1 MVGRRSRVFLAALS
15 LAGLAL
21 AREEFEDLPV
31 IDISRQTRRHVIV
44 AAGTE
49 REYQGHPTTLLMP
62 DGKTLFCVWSRGHGG
77 PAGPMARSDDG
88 GLTWRRLDDQL
99 PPGFKRHRNCP
110 SIYRL
115 VDPRGKERIWVFS
128 AQPKMPRIVSED
140 GGETW
145 REMEPLGFD
154 CVMTFSSVVRL
165 KDGSYIGLY
174 HRRGPR
180 GLEVLQT
187 RTTDGGLTWSEP
199 RVVAQVDG
207 KAPCEPFA
215 FRSPDGTELCC
226 LMRENTHQ
234 GRSLMMFSRDE
245 GKTWTKPQDTPWGLT
260 GDRHMGVYAP
270 DGRLV
275 IAFRDK
281 APGSSTHNH
290 FVAWVGTYDDIRHC
304 RPGQY
309 RIKLLHSYAGGDC
322 GYPGMAVLPDGTIV
336 ATTYIKYRPGPKRH
350 SVVSTRFKLD
360 ELDPL
365 VPQARA
371 TLKERLARA
380 AARKRRITQA
390 TIDSVAIGDQA
401 DEERHNLQ
409 GEQTHSGPYGGRRW
423 RDARRGGW
431 FSYDLR
437 VVPDKPVSLVCTYWG
452 SDVRRVFDIV
462 VEGRKIA
469 TQRLNANALGRF
481 FDVEYEIPFDLTRG
495 KKKITV
501 KFQAPGRG
509 VAGGVFGC
517 RTIERPDKESSA
529 EALFETLDPFYK
541 QRVVADGLLIVA
553 SEKVNPAALRE
564 VAYLTRKLLA
574 RRPDV
579 LAKLVEQKQYVCVMA
594 YNEMQTDLPECRGM
608 SPWWDKRA
616 RGLGGRPV
624 SCGEENLLAY
634 RGDPYRGENIF
645 IHEFAHAIHGA
656 LAALDPKFND
666 RLRAL
671 FEKARKS
678 GRFRGYAM
686 TSFGEFWAE
695 GVQSWFN
702 CNRNGGIEALDANG
716 KTICQVNTR
725 SQMKRYLPE
734 FSKMIDQAFGHNQW
748 AYVPVLKRLHEPHL
762 RGYDPA
768 QAPAFRWPARVLEAF
783 RRIEAERARK
793 GREKGPK
800 ATAR

>member
-1 MVGRRSRVFLAALS
+1 MVGRRRWALLAALS

-31 IDISRQTRRHVIV
+31 VDISKQTGRHVIV

-62 DGKTLFCVWSRGHGG
+62 DGKTIFCVWSRGHGG

-140 GGETW
+140 GGKTW

-165 KDGSYIGLY
+165 EDGSYIGLY

-215 FRSPDGTELCC
+215 FRSPDGNELCC

-290 FVAWVGTYDDIRHC
+290 FVAWVGTYDDIRQC
-304 RPGQY
+304 RPGQF
-309 RIKLLHSYAGGDC
+309 RIKLLHSYGGGDC
-322 GYPGMAVLPDGTIV
+322 GYPGMALLPDGTIV

-371 TLKERLARA
+371 RLKERLARA
-380 AARKRRITQA
+380 AARKRRIAEA
-390 TIDSVAIGDQA
+390 TIDSVAVGDQA
-401 DEERHNLQ
+401 DEQRHNLQ

-437 VVPDKPVSLVCTYWG
+437 VVPDRPVSLVCTYWG
-452 SDVRRVFDIV
+452 SDIRRVFDIV
-462 VEGRKIA
+462 VEGKKIA
-469 TQRLNANALGRF
+469 TQRLNANAPGRF
-481 FDVEYEIPFDLTRG
+481 FEVEYEIPFDLTRG

-501 KFQAPGRG
+501 RFQAPARG
-509 VAGGVFGC
+509 VAGGVFDC

-541 QRVVADGLLIVA
+541 QHVVAGGLLIVG

-579 LAKLVEQKQYVCVMA
+579 LAKLLEQKQYVCVMA

-624 SCGEENLLAY
+624 SCGEENQLAY

-656 LAALDPKFND
+656 LAALDTRFND
-666 RLRAL
+666 RLQAL

-678 GRFRGYAM
+678 GKFRGYAM

-725 SQMKRYLPE
+725 AQMKRYLPE
-734 FSKMIDQAFGHNQW
+734 FSKMIDEAFGHNQW

-768 QAPAFRWPARVLEAF
+768 KAPAFRWPSRVLEAF

-793 GREKGPK
+793 RREKEPK